1 MIIRDGRRK
10 KKETV
15 ISEAVMNA
23 ATTAGE
29 ININLISSL
38 RIHQILSYVFHS
50 LCSPSYAIRI
60 SASDEIKRKSYLMLI

>member
-1 MIIRDGRRK
+1 
-10 KKETV
+10 
-15 ISEAVMNA
+15 MNA

-50 LCSPSYAIRI
+50 FCSPSYAIRI
-60 SASDEIKRKSYLMLI
+60 SDEIKRKKLLLNHTDLK